1 MNQTSMTT
9 QRRRIWR
16 STETSWVTRRSVI
29 ILVAVTCTWIFS
41 LTGLQQYAP
50 AGLPKSV
57 EAWSRVCPS
66 CGTVESV
73 AKLLTP
79 KPSSELATYFYRLT
93 IRMADGSIRRIEQP
107 APIPPGSQVLVHDGA
122 VQRVVHTAPTPAQR
136 Q

>member
-1 MNQTSMTT
+1 MNETT
-9 QRRRIWR
+9 MSPARRRWWHNAD
-16 STETSWVTRRSVI
+16 SSWVNRRSVI
-29 ILVAVTCTWIFS
+29 LLIAVICTWIFC
-41 LTGLQQYAP
+41 LTGLQKYVP

-57 EAWSRVCPS
+57 EAWSRACPT

-79 KPSSELATYFYRLT
+79 QPSSELATYFYRLT

-107 APIPPGSQVLVHDGA
+107 ASIPPGSQVMVHEGA
-122 VQRVVHTAPTPAQR
+122 VQRVVHTAPTAGQR

>member
-1 MNQTSMTT
+1 MNHTT
-9 QRRRIWR
+9 MPNQRRRVWR
-16 STETSWVTRRSVI
+16 STEPSWLNRRTVI
-29 ILVAVTCTWIFS
+29 ALVAVTCTWIFS
-41 LTGLQQYAP
+41 LTGLQKYAP

-57 EAWSRVCPS
+57 EAWSLACPS

-93 IRMADGSIRRIEQP
+93 IRMADGSIRRVEQA
-107 APIPPGSQVLVHDGA
+107 APITPGSQVWVHDGA
-122 VQRVVHTAPTPAQR
+122 VQRIVHPAPPPAQR

>member
-1 MNQTSMTT
+1 MNQSSMTT
-9 QRRRIWR
+9 ERRRIWR
-16 STETSWVTRRSVI
+16 SAESSWVTRRSVI
-29 ILVAVTCTWIFS
+29 VLVAVTCTWIFS
-41 LTGLQQYAP
+41 LTGMQSYMP

-57 EAWSRVCPS
+57 EAWSRACPS

-79 KPSSELATYFYRLT
+79 QPSSELATYLYRLT

-107 APIPPGSQVLVHDGA
+107 APITPGSQVWVHEGA
-122 VQRVVHTAPTPAQR
+122 VQRIVQPAPPPAQR

>member
-9 QRRRIWR
+9 ERRRIWR

-41 LTGLQQYAP
+41 LTGLQSYKP
-50 AGLPKSV
+50 AGLPTSV
-57 EAWSRVCPS
+57 EAWSRACPS

-73 AKLLTP
+73 AKMLTP
-79 KPSSELATYFYRLT
+79 QPSSELATFFYRLT

-107 APIPPGSQVLVHDGA
+107 APITPGSQVWVQEGA
-122 VQRVVHTAPTPAQR
+122 VQRIVQPAPPPAQR